1 MVYTLAAILNEGLTV
16 VVEPLKLIMEKQV
29 EKLRQKHTP
38 AFYYNSSLTNTE
50 MEFVINTLCRQELQ
64 YVMLFTSPECIV
76 SKKLLNVLNKW
87 KDAGRLNF
95 IAIDE
100 AHCIDVWG
108 VAFRP
113 DYLKLGMLKELN
125 VPIIALTGTGSR
137 RVHNKIVD
145 TLNMNSHELIHV
157 SSSRHNLHIQILPK
171 KDKPNKQIAE
181 FINENCQGHCGHE
194 LKCNNINAIFVEHAW
209 TSGCAHV
216 ICATKS
222 FGMGVDQKKCSFC
235 C

>member
-1 MVYTLAAILNEGLTV
+1 MQQNKNNLSRELFLLKELYGYESFRAGQLEAIQSIMQGKDTLTVIPTGGGKSVLYTLAAILNEGLTV
-16 VVEPLKLIMEKQV
+16 VVEPLKFIMEEQV
-29 EKLRQKHTP
+29 EKLRQKHIP

-113 DYLKLGMLKELN
+113 DYLKLGMLKELRGN
-125 VPIIALTGTGSR
+125 FCKDWVKFKNCGTSLR
-137 RVHNKIVD
+137 NPP
-145 TLNMNSHELIHV
+145 
-157 SSSRHNLHIQILPK
+157 SS
-171 KDKPNKQIAE
+171 
-181 FINENCQGHCGHE
+181 F
-194 LKCNNINAIFVEHAW
+194 FV
-209 TSGCAHV
+209 
-216 ICATKS
+216 
-222 FGMGVDQKKCSFC
+222 QR
-235 C
+235 